1 VTLVIAHAVRS
12 GIAALNVV
20 AGALAD
26 PRTRHVEVVYAR
38 GVDEIAAALDAP
50 RAVAIARE
58 AGCRPNVDFLF
69 GLPGEDDEDRRLT
82 IALAERIA
90 AAGARVHSHAFM
102 PLPGTPLAGAAPTQI
117 SDDVAQA
124 VARLESRGAAYGQWR
139 KQAGVA
145 DQLVALRRSRPRLP
159 RA

>member
-1 VTLVIAHAVRS
+1 MADF
-12 GIAALNVV
+12 V
-20 AGALAD
+20 ADERVQEGGARLG
-26 PRTRHVEVVYAR
+26 E
-38 GVDEIAAALDAP
+38 E
-50 RAVAIARE
+50 AVAVADE
-58 AGCRPNVDFLF
+58 
-69 GLPGEDDEDRRLT
+69 PGETEDDRRLT

-117 SDDVAQA
+117 TDDVAAA

-145 DQLVALRRSRPRLP
+145 GDLVALRRERPRLP